1 VVVAR
6 FDGECMSSDGG
17 LLALREVENRL
28 DIGSRLAAGIR
39 DPRDPSRVV
48 HGLDEIIR
56 TRMHAHELGAVSLSP
71 GDLFFVEPLGYAGP
85 ALFSTPLI
93 RWSETTTT
101 KRRGTPAAD

>member
-28 DIGSRLAAGIR
+28 DIGSRLAAG
-39 DPRDPSRVV
+39 
-48 HGLDEIIR
+48 
-56 TRMHAHELGAVSLSP
+56 MHAHELGAVSLSP